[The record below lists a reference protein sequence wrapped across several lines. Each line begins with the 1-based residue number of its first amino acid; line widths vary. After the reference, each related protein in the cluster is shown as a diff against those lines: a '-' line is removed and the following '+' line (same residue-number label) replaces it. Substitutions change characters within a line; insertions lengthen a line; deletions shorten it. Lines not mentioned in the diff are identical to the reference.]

1 MASIVKRITSIT
13 AARSVSIVSALLVS
27 MVLARIISVQA
38 LGEYKT
44 VWILYGVLG
53 PIFTSSLTGLLY
65 YRGANKENVSEVIV
79 SGLIWSS
86 LAGLFMFL
94 VTWFGFPLWEYLFH
108 ADGQIIA
115 FRNFAIYLFF
125 SGFTSPIEA
134 IFILKRRNKWL
145 FAHNVISNL
154 IEFSCVVVPYS
165 LGYDIEV
172 VTRWLIVAPYLR
184 ASFLILFTWHDWNQI
199 KWSTFFNGFKSD
211 GNYVLG
217 LAVVALAGIV
227 SVQIDSWFV
236 RWFYEDTAL
245 FAEYVIGARKIP
257 FLSALLSSVSAAL
270 ILQIGKQL
278 RERKFGEVF
287 AQINP
292 LASTL
297 FSLLL
302 PFLVLFLV
310 FAKEIMLLLFGGFEA
325 SAPVFQIY
333 IGTVL
338 VHFLFPDT
346 ILLAMGKS
354 SRVIQASL
362 IEIVFNVVL
371 SISFLYWIG
380 FTGPAWATLI
390 SHVIYIWVCMIFVRA
405 ETGESA
411 SLSNYISFRKCG
423 LGITISAIVLLAFYL
438 ISFVSPISIPIF
450 IAFSVVLTVLQA
462 IVFKSDIRQVL
473 KKLKTTDEIQA

>member
-13 AARSVSIVSALLVS
+13 AARSISIVSALLVS

-53 PIFTSSLTGLLY
+53 PIVTASLTGLLY
-65 YRGANKENVSEVIV
+65 YRGANNEKVSEVIV
-79 SGLIWSS
+79 SGLIWSG
-86 LAGLFMFL
+86 LAGFFML
-94 VTWFGFPLWEYLFH
+94 IITWYGFSLWEYLFH
-108 ADGQIIA
+108 ADGQINA

-145 FAHNVISNL
+145 FAHNLISNL
-154 IEFSCVVVPYS
+154 IEFCCVVIPYS
-165 LGYDIEV
+165 LGYDLVV
-172 VTRWLIVAPYLR
+172 VTRWLILAPFLR

-199 KWSTFFNGFKSD
+199 KWPTFFDGFKND
-211 GNYVLG
+211 GKYILG

-278 RERKFGEVF
+278 KERQFDKVF

-297 FSLLL
+297 FSLLI
-302 PFLVLFLV
+302 PFLMLFLV
-310 FAKEIMLLLFGGFEA
+310 FSKQIMLLLFGGFEA

-362 IEIVFNVVL
+362 IEIVFNVIL

-390 SHVIYIWVCMIFVRA
+390 SHIIYIWACMIFVNV
-405 ETGESA
+405 ETGEKA
-411 SLSNYISFRKCG
+411 SFSNYISIRKCG
-423 LGITISAIVLLAFYL
+423 LGLGISVLVLAGFYLVSVITPITIF
-438 ISFVSPISIPIF
+438 IF
-450 IAFSVVLTVLQA
+450 ILFSVALTIIQVV
-462 IVFKSDIRQVL
+462 VFKSDIKQVFI
-473 KKLKTTDEIQA
+473 KLKTTEEIQA